1 LGKAVVISG
10 TPGTGKTS
18 VALKLSK
25 LLKAKY
31 LNLSDLAIRKGLIK
45 GEDIERETFVI
56 DEGRVTEVVA
66 TLIKLSDGTV
76 VIDSHYGE
84 LIPDYL
90 VLKIFVL
97 RTHPAEL
104 LKRLRRKGYPDA
116 KIRENLEAELTGVCV
131 NNALSLHPQSKVCE
145 VDTTSL
151 SIEEVAERIVDILEG
166 RKECVVGIDWLSSE
180 IPSDVLSFILSGQNP
195 D

>member
-1 LGKAVVISG
+1 MGKAVVISG

-25 LLKAKY
+25 LLKAEY

-84 LIPDYL
+84 LIPDDL

-104 LKRLRRKGYPDA
+104 LKRLQRKGYPDP
-116 KIRENLEAELTGVCV
+116 KIRENLEAEFTGVCV
-131 NNALSLHPQSKVCE
+131 NNALFLHPQSKVCE

-151 SIEEVAERIVDILEG
+151 STEEVAERIVDILEG
-166 RKECVVGIDWLSSE
+166 RKECAVGIDWISSE